1 MASGFSRRYGG
12 NKLLEERGGKKLYR
26 HALDHILEAVLPE
39 AFDGERDSSDDS
51 TPRTEGSGLY
61 DEERDPSAES
71 IIREGQPE
79 PYDTRREV
87 QILVVTQYEEIREEI
102 SRLSE
107 ELEKRTEAGKR
118 RVSLQPVRNTHAAE
132 GISASIRLGTEAAM
146 NAGSDAAVFF
156 AADMPALPPAEIRLF
171 LKQFLASGKSFA
183 CMESMPG
190 HIPTNPGAFRLTEDN
205 CGKLMKLTGDHGAM
219 KIIKAAP
226 WDAYYYQIGEADVR
240 DIDEREK
247 SSGNCDGVSE

>member
-1 MASGFSRRYGG
+1 M
-12 NKLLEERGGKKLYR
+12 
-26 HALDHILEAVLPE
+26 LPE

-132 GISASIRLGTEAAM
+132 GISASIRLGTEKAM
-146 NAGSDAAVFF
+146 DAGSDAVVFF
-156 AADMPALPPAEIRLF
+156 AADMPTLPPAEIRLF

-190 HIPTNPGAFRLTEDN
+190 YIPTNPGAFRLTKDN
-205 CGKLMKLTGDHGAM
+205 CGKLMKLAL
-219 KIIKAAP
+219 KK
-226 WDAYYYQIGEADVR
+226 YGEQNFK
-240 DIDEREK
+240 REILCF
-247 SSGNCDGVSE
+247 CDSPE

>member
-1 MASGFSRRYGG
+1 M
-12 NKLLEERGGKKLYR
+12 
-26 HALDHILEAVLPE
+26 
-39 AFDGERDSSDDS
+39 
-51 TPRTEGSGLY
+51 
-61 DEERDPSAES
+61 
-71 IIREGQPE
+71 
-79 PYDTRREV
+79 
-87 QILVVTQYEEIREEI
+87 
-102 SRLSE
+102 
-107 ELEKRTEAGKR
+107 EAGKR